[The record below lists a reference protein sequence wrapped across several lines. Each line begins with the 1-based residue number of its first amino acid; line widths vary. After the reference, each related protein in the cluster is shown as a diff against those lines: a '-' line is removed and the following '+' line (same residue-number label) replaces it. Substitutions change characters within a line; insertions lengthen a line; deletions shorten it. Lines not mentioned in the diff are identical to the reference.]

1 MYTWGFEPHD
11 AGQLAQG
18 ILEIV
23 TDRGLRQSYIE
34 KGLRR
39 AHEFTWERTARETLE
54 VLKEL
59 A

>member
-1 MYTWGFEPHD
+1 MS
-11 AGQLAQG
+11 
-18 ILEIV
+18 
-23 TDRGLRQSYIE
+23 DRELRQSYVE

-59 A
+59 AEIVCL